1 MGNSLHKSRM
11 VRGHSCTAARCVIF
25 VGNLPNLFCHHRHN
39 LTSAVKDCRIHGIQK
54 CWDPLLVVWFP
65 SIRRKIHFGVISLR
79 GCNCVKWRLIG
90 IPARELTYP
99 TFGKGKSSSRVPWEK
114 DILIPRR
121 LPIFP
126 GQTIIIGFL
135 VDTVACW
142 EVDHPLEKVVKLWSS
157 GDQPKNR
164 RVCKRAGNVSWP
176 CFFWCICVCTPLKK
190 PRKQRW

>member
-11 VRGHSCTAARCVIF
+11 VRDRSCTAARCVIF
-25 VGNLPNLFCHHRHN
+25 GNLPNLFCHHRQN

-54 CWDPLLVVWFP
+54 CWDHLLVVWFP

-99 TFGKGKSSSRVPWEK
+99 TFGKGKSSSKGALGKGYLKFPGTS
-114 DILIPRR
+114 
-121 LPIFP
+121 PIFP

-135 VDTVACW
+135 VDTGS
-142 EVDHPLEKVVKLWSS
+142 HGK
-157 GDQPKNR
+157 
-164 RVCKRAGNVSWP
+164 
-176 CFFWCICVCTPLKK
+176 
-190 PRKQRW
+190 